1 MKKGVIFLVIMFTPG
16 VMAIKISKNVSFFV
30 IFADDSKTL
39 VHLKDLLEFFQK
51 MAWLIGLGVTV
62 CEISRV
68 EI

>member
-39 VHLKDLLEFFQK
+39 V
-51 MAWLIGLGVTV
+51 IV
-62 CEISRV
+62 
-68 EI
+68 